1 MDAGVELSAAVAALA
16 GALGCGLL
24 MGIERERR
32 KGEGPQRAFAGVRT
46 FALTALAGVAT
57 ALWGGSALVAVGA
70 ALVAA
75 LAVVAYVRDDRSGD
89 PGATTEIALWLAY
102 LVGVVCAHHL
112 PTGAAL
118 AVLVTGLLASR
129 EALHRFAREWL
140 RPAEVRGALVLAA
153 LALLVLPLA
162 PHRPLWGE
170 VLDPQVVARLV
181 LVLLLIQSLAHL
193 GRRLLAARHALALS
207 SLASGFVSS
216 TATIASLGMAV
227 REGLES
233 ARVQGGA
240 AAMSCVATM
249 LQMLAV
255 AATVQPQWLPLLAAP
270 ALAGGVAAALWGW
283 LLLRSAGAAPVPAP
297 APAPAP
303 AAQESAPAPSVPP
316 ADPAMFRLRD
326 ALVIAALLTG
336 IQVLVYA
343 LKLWWGDAGFLAG
356 ALLAALAD
364 VHAATAAV
372 LLQGPPQDAAGPSL
386 ARALAAALSVH
397 ALSKTAVAWASG
409 GWRYALAAGSG
420 VLLHTAVFV
429 ALLLGG

>member
-283 LLLRSAGAAPVPAP
+283 LLLRSAGAPA
-297 APAPAP
+297 APAP
-303 AAQESAPAPSVPP
+303 AAQQEPAPAPSVPP

-386 ARALAAALSVH
+386 AHALAAALSVH

-420 VLLHTAVFV
+420 VLLHTVVFV

>member
-283 LLLRSAGAAPVPAP
+283 LLLRSAGAPA
-297 APAPAP
+297 APAP
-303 AAQESAPAPSVPP
+303 AAQQEPAPAPAPSVPP